1 MVHSKTK
8 QPSHRSSAPAL
19 GHPETAWNKHGYSLQ
34 VNYQHRG
41 FYSAVPC
48 PRVVNEPTKAPNT
61 RNSQA
66 IDSPPLAQSPNVDF
80 GKNYSIAVESI
91 QEFIKV
97 QRKKRS
103 SLTWD
108 WERNVTLSLIFTGVC
123 APHDGKVW
131 ISSFLAEVSLI
142 LHNTS
147 PLDVLL

>member
-19 GHPETAWNKHGYSLQ
+19 GHPETAWNKRGYSLQ

-48 PRVVNEPTKAPNT
+48 PRVVNEPTKTPNT

-66 IDSPPLAQSPNVDF
+66 IDSPPLAQLPNVDF

-97 QRKKRS
+97 QRKKTEQFDLELGTKCYFITNLYRS
-103 SLTWD
+103 LYD
-108 WERNVTLSLIFTGVC
+108 
-123 APHDGKVW
+123 
-131 ISSFLAEVSLI
+131 
-142 LHNTS
+142 S
-147 PLDVLL
+147 P